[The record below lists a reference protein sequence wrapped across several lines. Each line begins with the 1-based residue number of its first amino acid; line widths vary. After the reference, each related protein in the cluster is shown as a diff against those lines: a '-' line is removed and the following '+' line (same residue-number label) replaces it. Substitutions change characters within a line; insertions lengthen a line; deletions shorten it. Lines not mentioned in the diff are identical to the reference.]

1 MYIKVVLRLG
11 LKMSANGLH
20 RIRWRRVAVSRLH
33 YTHRKSVHE
42 SLSKYASKWCCGSGG
57 KCRQPDSI
65 GSDGDGLPCQDSIG
79 LTASLFARDLANNIK
94 VVLRLGWKMLANG
107 LHRIR
112 WWRVAVTDSIEW
124 GLSQFARDLVNIQ
137 SRVVRIYQQTH
148 CSKTRQHFKVSLCFD
163 EFARDIDNI
172 DWCQHIKVNVES
184 LFLWLFCR
192 MRIRSLVRASANSL
206 AWSIGRSLLPS
217 FLA

>member
-1 MYIKVVLRLG
+1 MCSVLVFSFAKAVGLFPNVLAFDEHVGRAVDRDADFCQIWEYVFFVISGARIIRLYKQRVVQYIIKQTHRKSVRERLGLG

-20 RIRWRRVAVSRLH
+20 RIRWRHVAVSRLH

-57 KCRQPDSI
+57 KCRQTDSI

-94 VVLRLGWKMLANG
+94 VVLRLGWKMSANG

-112 WWRVAVTDSIEW
+112 W
-124 GLSQFARDLVNIQ
+124 
-137 SRVVRIYQQTH
+137 
-148 CSKTRQHFKVSLCFD
+148 
-163 EFARDIDNI
+163 
-172 DWCQHIKVNVES
+172 
-184 LFLWLFCR
+184 
-192 MRIRSLVRASANSL
+192 
-206 AWSIGRSLLPS
+206 
-217 FLA
+217 